1 MISRQW
7 ARRAL
12 LIAVILLGLL
22 SVAGWVA
29 TGLQMPANAVIGGV
43 DVGGMSP
50 AGASKTLRTTLA
62 PRADEDVVLTHG
74 KQRFA
79 LDPDELG
86 LKLDVKRSVEAAGGT
101 HSLDPRDMAALLV
114 GERNTDL
121 VVRSN
126 RDAVKEAV
134 ARIARDVN
142 VKVVDAQITFPDGK
156 ARPRKPVAGRAVLRN
171 ATAQA
176 IADAYLVTTKPIPVP
191 TSRVEPAVDQAG
203 LDRAMKEIGQ
213 PAVSAPVILRAG
225 DKRYELPVSAY
236 APALSVRVSGG
247 AMRLFIDEKALA
259 KPLTDSATGLGQ
271 KAVNA
276 RIDIVD
282 GKPKIYP
289 GKPGVR
295 LQPDE
300 IARALPPVL
309 TKSGRERSLT
319 ISSNVVEPE
328 FTTEEAEKLSIKEKM
343 GEFTTKF
350 PYAEYRNINQSRAA
364 ELIDGTI
371 LSPGETFSLNS
382 VVGERTKANGFVKG
396 IVINRGVLREE
407 LGGGVSQVATTI
419 YNAAFFAGLE
429 DVEHHPHAFYIDRYP
444 MGREATV
451 YFGKLDLRFRND
463 TKNGVLVKASV
474 VRSTP
479 AAQGQVHVELWGTKV
494 WDVEAGVSKQRNF
507 RKPTKRYD
515 DSEGCVPSSP
525 SRGFD
530 VDVYRYFE
538 RAGKRVKTETDRVR
552 YSPTPEVICGEDSD
566 DDDD

>member
-1 MISRQW
+1 MIRRPW
-7 ARRAL
+7 VRRAL
-12 LIAVILLGLL
+12 LLAVILLGLL
-22 SVAGWVA
+22 YVAGWVA
-29 TGLQMPANAVIGGV
+29 TGLRMPANAAIGGV

-50 AGASKTLRTTLA
+50 TGAAKTLRTTLA
-62 PRADEDVVLTHG
+62 PRADEDVVLTHE
-74 KQRFA
+74 KQRFT

-86 LKLDVKRSVEAAGGT
+86 LKLDVKRSVKAAGGT
-101 HSLDPRDMAALLV
+101 RSFDPRDMAALLV

-121 VVRSN
+121 VVRSDH
-126 RDAVKEAV
+126 DAVKDAV
-134 ARIARDVN
+134 ARIARDVD
-142 VKVVDAQITFPDGK
+142 VKVVEAQITFPDGK
-156 ARPRKPVAGRAVLRN
+156 AHPRKPVAGLVVLRS

-176 IADAYLVTTKPIPVP
+176 VADAYLVATKPTSVP

-225 DKRYELPVSAY
+225 DKSYELPVSAY

-247 AMRLFIDEKALA
+247 AMKLFIDAKALA
-259 KPLTDSATGLGQ
+259 KPLTDSATGIGQ

-276 RIDIVD
+276 SIDIVD

-295 LQPDE
+295 LRPDE
-300 IARALPPVL
+300 MARSLRPVL

-319 ISSNVVEPE
+319 ISTKVVEPE
-328 FTTEEAEKLSIKEKM
+328 FSTEEAEKLEIKEKM
-343 GEFTTKF
+343 GEFTTYF
-350 PYAEYRNINQSRAA
+350 PYAEYRNVNQSRAA
-364 ELIDGTI
+364 ELMDGTV

-382 VVGERTKANGFVKG
+382 VVGQRTKASGFVKG
-396 IVINRGVLREE
+396 FVISGGVFREE
-407 LGGGVSQVATTI
+407 MGGGVSQVATTT

-429 DVEHHPHAFYIDRYP
+429 DVEHHPHELYIDRYP

-463 TKNGVLVKASV
+463 TKSGVLVKASV

-479 AAQGQVHVELWGTKV
+479 AAQGQMHVELWGTKV
-494 WDVEAGVSKQRNF
+494 WDVEAGLSKQRNF
-507 RKPTKRYD
+507 RKPKKRHD
-515 DSEGCVPSSP
+515 DSDKCVPSSP
-525 SRGFD
+525 ARGFE

-538 RAGKRVKTETDRVR
+538 RDGTRVKTETDHVR
-552 YSPTPEVICGEDSD
+552 YSPTPEVICDDDSD
-566 DDDD
+566 DDD